1 MDFIPNPFA
10 PLPPPAIFSNAVLI
24 DLDGEAIVPV
34 ATATATAAATPPLI
48 LREDLFDVEFI
59 TQQYEVGLYLAIY
72 TELESTPKQT
82 GLDCHDDNAF
92 HKDLRENYN
101 KEELTFIPKKS
112 SKLKEE
118 VTG

>member
-59 TQQYEVGLYLAIY
+59 TQQEF
-72 TELESTPKQT
+72 LESIDGFCPTPM
-82 GLDCHDDNAF
+82 H
-92 HKDLRENYN
+92 LRSCPLCKRGYRLHHYN
-101 KEELTFIPKKS
+101 N
-112 SKLKEE
+112 
-118 VTG
+118 